1 MFWLA
6 VKLARPRTW
15 AFIILAFLISWALTG
30 SSFSIKFVIGVVIF
44 VLWIAS
50 VNIINAYTDLE
61 EDKINLPQ
69 RVKMI
74 EQVGIEKLPYMVLG
88 ISVICLLLSLL
99 LGLVFFVIC
108 VIAVFDGLAYSLK
121 PLRFKANP
129 VLSLISFSGAVIFPL
144 LGAWVITRDIF
155 SIPLL
160 FVLLGYFFLV
170 YGTIKNLPDY
180 DGDREAGLKTT
191 ATVFSTRKKAVVVA
205 TFLLISP
212 YVLLVTLL
220 SLNVLDYKFLSLF
233 TSFPFIVI
241 ICYRA
246 LTESKTEA
254 LEKLHTYGF
263 FYEAMVLSVALF
275 LVTSLLNATIIVSIT
290 LLTTWVIQ
298 QKRVDSR

>member
-1 MFWLA
+1 MA

-30 SSFSIKFVIGVVIF
+30 SSFSIKFLIGMVIF

-61 EDKINLPQ
+61 EDRINLPQ

-74 EQVGIEKLPYMVLG
+74 EQVGIEKLPYIVLG
-88 ISVICLLLSLL
+88 ISIICLLLSLL
-99 LGLVFFVIC
+99 IGVAFFVVC

-121 PLRFKANP
+121 PFRFKANP

-144 LGAWVITRDIF
+144 IGAWAITRDIF

-160 FVLLGYFFLV
+160 FVVLGYFFLV

-180 DGDREAGLKTT
+180 DGDKEAGLKTT

-205 TFLLISP
+205 TVLLLSP
-212 YVLLVTLL
+212 YVLLGVFL
-220 SLNVLDYKFLSLF
+220 SLNALDYKFLLLF
-233 TSFPFIVI
+233 TSFPFIAL

-246 LTESKTEA
+246 FTECKIES

-263 FYEAMVLSVALF
+263 FYEAMVLSLALF
-275 LVTSLLNATIIVSIT
+275 LVTSLLNAIIIVSIT
-290 LLTTWVIQ
+290 LLATWLIQ
-298 QKRVDSR
+298 QKRIDSR